1 MQLKCKWL
9 NERLGV
15 PEHVHTV
22 IALFDKEESRRL
34 FDTSGKCALTIHV
47 SRVANINIYIC
58 IYIYIYIYKSG
69 EFACRLWVEIT
80 VYLQNG
86 NSDMFHTGFKWNS
99 TCFVICTKFA
109 NQFRLVSS
117 FYGGNKN
124 SNHV

>member
-1 MQLKCKWL
+1 MGL
-9 NERLGV
+9 NKVFICWKTILV
-15 PEHVHTV
+15 
-22 IALFDKEESRRL
+22 
-34 FDTSGKCALTIHV
+34 CA
-47 SRVANINIYIC
+47 S
-58 IYIYIYIYKSG
+58 YIYIYKSG
-69 EFACRLWVEIT
+69 EFVCRLWVEIT

-86 NSDMFHTGFKWNS
+86 NSDMFHTGFHTGFKWHS